1 MIAIRLFAFI
11 FTLTLVMAV
20 PRTLAEPKYK
30 EFDTCGG
37 DREYPLGVCRYTDD
51 CCTIKRYVMQK
62 KINIKDVPSCGYDN
76 PFKSKM
82 ICCPKTDTQGTT
94 SGTPIFRFTGT
105 HLVTMRYLTKYM
117 DDYVYRCT
125 GVVLSPSLV
134 LASKQCDGAGDE
146 NLPSRVKLGSQDAR
160 VNDKSDIK
168 IDIYRPT
175 SYKNDLVLINLRTR
189 LNRTQLSEN
198 VTIANLCHPH
208 DLLGHPN
215 FFAAGYS
222 YNTQANESCKKYTM
236 QLENLNLNECN
247 NVKVTRQIEDLA
259 TDQSHLCL
267 RPIPTF
273 EMKNECSKCLTATS
287 SVLHVQ
293 RRDGSQ
299 CVAGIATPTNNECI
313 EDESPLYFTN
323 ILTNSV
329 ADFFNGE

>member
-1 MIAIRLFAFI
+1 MIVIRLFPFI
-11 FTLTLVMAV
+11 FALTLVMTV
-20 PRTLAEPKYK
+20 PRTLAYK
-30 EFDTCGG
+30 ELDTCGG

-62 KINIKDVPSCGYDN
+62 KINIKDVPSCGYDS
-76 PFKSKM
+76 PFKGKM

-94 SGTPIFRFTGT
+94 SGPPILRFTGS
-105 HLVTMRYLTKYM
+105 HLVTMRYLTEHR
-117 DDYVYRCT
+117 DDFSYRFT
-125 GVVLSPSLV
+125 GVLLSSSLV
-134 LASKQCDGAGDE
+134 LASKQCDAEDDE
-146 NLPSRVKLGSQDAR
+146 GLPSKVKLGSQDAG
-160 VNDKSDIK
+160 VNDKSDIE
-168 IDIYRPT
+168 IYVDRPT
-175 SYKNDLVLINLRTR
+175 SYKNDLVLIKLRTR

-198 VTIANLCHPH
+198 VTIANLCHPY
-208 DLLGHPN
+208 DLLGHPQ

-222 YNTQANESCKKYTM
+222 YNTQKNEGCKKYTM
-236 QLENLNLNECN
+236 ELENLNLNECK

-259 TDQSHLCL
+259 TDQSHFCL

-299 CVAGIATPTNNECI
+299 CVAGIATPTNDECI

-323 ILTNSV
+323 ILTKSV
-329 ADFFNGE
+329 SDFFNGE